1 MKSDRLLFI
10 TKKGVPDMV
19 KDLVCNMTI
28 DEKTAHYRSEYQGKT
43 YYFCAKGCKVAF
55 EKDPEK
61 YITQEK
67 H

>member
-1 MKSDRLLFI
+1 
-10 TKKGVPDMV
+10 MV

-67 H
+67 R